1 MIGNNMIHDVFK
13 QGTTIDLRS
22 HHDMIMGILPH

>member
-1 MIGNNMIHDVFK
+1 MIYNVFK

-22 HHDMIMGILPH
+22 HHVMIMGILHY